1 MMPDIVIANMLSFV
15 ARGFASPKNDAD
27 ADGLFQMMRRGN
39 LQG

>member
-1 MMPDIVIANMLSFV
+1 MMPDIVIASMLSFV
-15 ARGFASPKNDAD
+15 AGGFASLKNAAN